1 MDIFSYFTSNIDTEK
16 MGFDDDEFEDA
27 ETGTAL
33 SLISDA
39 FEELSDLIK
48 KDNGVSIEL
57 RLKPFCDACSLVSVL
72 FGSLGIAFKFAE
84 MEYTSKVRDLSEAA
98 SLYGT
103 LSKVIDYDV
112 KSDTVQSAESLTRK
126 LRRVRQGLDLI
137 RELFQNFLSTDD
149 YSLKEA
155 ASEAY
160 KQVCAPYHTWAVRTA
175 VSAGMCALPTR
186 DQLLLNLNESDESAE
201 SEMRRYIKASLPV
214 INYIDNLYTSRGITL
229 DW

>member
-1 MDIFSYFTSNIDTEK
+1 MDIFSYFTSEK
-16 MGFDDDEFEDA
+16 VSFDDEDEFEDVG
-27 ETGTAL
+27 EGTAL
-33 SLISDA
+33 SLIADA
-39 FEELSDLIK
+39 FEELSDSIK
-48 KDNGVSIEL
+48 NGNKNDASFEL

-84 MEYTSKVRDLSEAA
+84 MEYTSKVGDLSDA
-98 SLYGT
+98 SSMYGT
-103 LSKVIDYDV
+103 LSKVIDCDV
-112 KSDTVQSAESLTRK
+112 KTDTVKSAESLTRK
-126 LRRVRQGLDLI
+126 LRRVRQGLDLV

-155 ASEAY
+155 ASTAY

-201 SEMRRYIKASLPV
+201 DEMRRYIKASLPV
-214 INYIDNLYTSRGITL
+214 IKYVDDLYTSRGITL

>member
-1 MDIFSYFTSNIDTEK
+1 MDIFSYFTSEINTEK
-16 MGFDDDEFEDA
+16 MDFDDDDFEDA

-33 SLISDA
+33 SSIADA

-48 KDNGVSIEL
+48 KDKSNGASFEL

-84 MEYTSKVRDLSEAA
+84 MEYTSKVRDLSDAA

-103 LSKVIDYDV
+103 LSKVVDYDV

-137 RELFQNFLSTDD
+137 RELFQNFLSTE
-149 YSLKEA
+149 YASFFLKTF
-155 ASEAY
+155 Y
-160 KQVCAPYHTWAVRTA
+160 VY
-175 VSAGMCALPTR
+175 
-186 DQLLLNLNESDESAE
+186 D
-201 SEMRRYIKASLPV
+201 
-214 INYIDNLYTSRGITL
+214 
-229 DW
+229 

>member
-1 MDIFSYFTSNIDTEK
+1 MINR

-84 MEYTSKVRDLSEAA
+84 MEYTSKVPFWLCSSN
-98 SLYGT
+98 SL
-103 LSKVIDYDV
+103 
-112 KSDTVQSAESLTRK
+112 QAF
-126 LRRVRQGLDLI
+126 
-137 RELFQNFLSTDD
+137 LFSGKMNVFMSNQ
-149 YSLKEA
+149 
-155 ASEAY
+155 
-160 KQVCAPYHTWAVRTA
+160 
-175 VSAGMCALPTR
+175 
-186 DQLLLNLNESDESAE
+186 
-201 SEMRRYIKASLPV
+201 
-214 INYIDNLYTSRGITL
+214 
-229 DW
+229 

>member
-1 MDIFSYFTSNIDTEK
+1 MDIFSYFTSDIVSEK

-33 SLISDA
+33 SLIADA
-39 FEELSDLIK
+39 FEEISDLIK
-48 KDNGVSIEL
+48 NDNVNDEL

-84 MEYTSKVRDLSEAA
+84 MEYTSKVRDLSDAA

-137 RELFQNFLSTDD
+137 RELFLNFLSTDE

-155 ASEAY
+155 ASSAY

-186 DQLLLNLNESDESAE
+186 DQLLLNLNETDESAE

-214 INYIDNLYTSRGITL
+214 IKYIDNLYTSRGITL